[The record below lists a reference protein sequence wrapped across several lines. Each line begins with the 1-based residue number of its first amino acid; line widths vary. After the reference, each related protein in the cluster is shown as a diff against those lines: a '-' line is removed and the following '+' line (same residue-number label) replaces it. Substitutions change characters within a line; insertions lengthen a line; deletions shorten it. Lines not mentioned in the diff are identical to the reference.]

1 MFISFTHLAPLQ
13 LLVMKILSRLK
24 SVSGFV
30 FAKASA
36 EGNQYWLPGKHTVRF
51 EQGRGR
57 KVEEDLL
64 GSEGSRHSVCTL

>member
-13 LLVMKILSRLK
+13 LLVMKILNELK
-24 SVSGFV
+24 SFSGFV

-36 EGNQYWLPGKHTVRF
+36 QRSQYWLSGKHKVRF

-57 KVEEDLL
+57 KEEEDL
-64 GSEGSRHSVCTL
+64 GGEGSRHSVCTL